1 MWEILGT
8 CFYVKYK
15 RFEAS
20 LQIRAWR
27 ERFIWMHEQVCAI
40 LRKRICLMND
50 KYILILTT
58 RLLLSCKQSG

>member
-20 LQIRAWR
+20 LQIRARR
-27 ERFIWMHEQVCAI
+27 ERFIWMHEPGMRYFKKANLLNERQIYSYAHHQVTI
-40 LRKRICLMND
+40 VL
-50 KYILILTT
+50 
-58 RLLLSCKQSG
+58 